1 MKKFVATAH
10 KPEIAVKIVDNEDML
25 TISVNYCPSIQH
37 SDEFDLESE
46 LEIHVGEVPR
56 LIQALAQAYEHKT
69 GEKP

>member
-1 MKKFVATAH
+1 
-10 KPEIAVKIVDNEDML
+10 ML

-69 GEKP
+69 GENP